1 MTDSTN
7 KRITMKKINGRFITT
22 VRIGN
27 NIYTS
32 SRPAVRAPKIDIFKE
47 LGIATLY

>member
-22 VRIGN
+22 VRIGDRVF
-27 NIYTS
+27 IS
-32 SRPAVRAPKIDIFKE
+32 SRPARVAPKISIFEE
-47 LGIATLY
+47 LGIATI